1 MSWKNDITQHLN
13 IEYPIIQAPMFGV
26 TTPEMVAATNA
37 TGCLGSLALGDLS
50 ADKCSELIK
59 TTRKLTDKPF
69 AANIFVHTIPPLTEE
84 LILHYNTMRSF
95 VEKLASDHGLL
106 IKIPDIHTELL
117 TDYRDQVTAL
127 IAEKCKIVSFTFGN
141 LDNESIERLKESGI
155 KLIGTCTSVSEALIL
170 EKSGID
176 VICVQGLEAGGH
188 RGSFNQDNIP
198 KIGGLA
204 LLPQVCDAV
213 HIPVI
218 YAGGI
223 SNAKILNA
231 TKSLGAQGFQIG
243 SMLLCTPESN
253 LLDFEKEALKNIKE
267 EDVTLTKAFSGR
279 YAKGINNAFIEA
291 LHGIEILPYPYQ
303 NKLTAT
309 LRNEAKKYKNKDF
322 VSIWTG
328 NGFAHYS
335 NASTTIQL
343 NNLIHDAEE
352 FFNKSE

>member
-1 MSWKNDITQHLN
+1 MSWKNDITEYFN
-13 IEYPIIQAPMFGV
+13 IEYPIVQAPMFGV

-37 TGCLGSLALGDLS
+37 AGCLGSLALGDLS
-50 ADKCSELIK
+50 ADQCVERIRATK
-59 TTRKLTDKPF
+59 KLTDKPF
-69 AANIFVHTIPPLTEE
+69 AANIFVHTIPPLNEE

-95 VEKLASDHGLL
+95 IEKLASDQGIS
-106 IKIPDIHTELL
+106 IKIPDIHTFTI
-117 TDYRDQVTAL
+117 TDYRDQ
-127 IAEKCKIVSFTFGN
+127 IAAIIEEKCKIVSFTFGN
-141 LDNESIERLKESGI
+141 LDKESIEKLKENRI
-155 KLIGTCTSVSEALIL
+155 RLIGTCTSVSEALVL

-198 KIGGLA
+198 EIGGLA

-253 LLDFEKEALKNIKE
+253 LLDFEKEALKNITE
-267 EDVTLTKAFSGR
+267 EDIVLTKAFSGR

-309 LRNEAKKYKNKDF
+309 LRNEAKKHKNKDF

-335 NASTTIQL
+335 NASTTLLLNTLIQ
-343 NNLIHDAEE
+343 NAEE
-352 FFNKSE
+352 ILNLNE

>member
-1 MSWKNDITQHLN
+1 MSWKNDITQHFN
-13 IEYPIIQAPMFGV
+13 IEYPIVQAPMFGV

-37 TGCLGSLALGDLS
+37 AGCLGSLALGDLS
-50 ADKCSELIK
+50 ADQCTELIR
-59 TTRKLTDKPF
+59 TTKKLTDKPF
-69 AANIFVHTIPPLTEE
+69 AANIFVNNIPPLTEE
-84 LILHYNTMRSF
+84 LIIKYNSIRSF
-95 VEKLASDHGLL
+95 IERLASDHGLP
-106 IKIPDIHTELL
+106 IKIPDIQTYSL
-117 TDYRDQVTAL
+117 TDYRDQITAL

-141 LDNESIERLKESGI
+141 LDNESIERLKENGI
-155 KLIGTCTSVSEALIL
+155 RIIGTCTSVREALIL
-170 EKSGID
+170 EKSEID

-188 RGSFNQDNIP
+188 RGSFDQDNIP

-213 HIPVI
+213 HIPVV

-231 TKSLGAQGFQIG
+231 TKSLGAQGFKIG
-243 SMLLCTPESN
+243 SMLLCAPESN
-253 LLDFEKEALKNIKE
+253 LLDFEKEALKNITE
-267 EDVTLTKAFSGR
+267 EDIVLTKAFSGR

-309 LRNEAKKYKNKDF
+309 LRNEAKKHKNKNF

-328 NGFAHYS
+328 NGFPHYS
-335 NASTTIQL
+335 NASTTLLL
-343 NNLIHDAEE
+343 NNLIQDAEE
-352 FFNKSE
+352 IFNQNE